1 LTHRK
6 DDEEEQNLADQ
17 NINLDA
23 KDYVAIAIAMAETTM
38 LPQILLVLVLA
49 ALGLFISILLFH

>member
-1 LTHRK
+1 MTHRK
-6 DDEEEQNLADQ
+6 DDHREHNRADE
-17 NINLDA
+17 NVNLDA
-23 KDYVAIAIAMAETTM
+23 KDYVALTIAMAETTM